1 MLVQCR
7 AIITVNFFPNPYNR
21 YLIVRSWGRDIGCLW
36 WILTRIHV
44 LLQQP
49 LSIILCYIILCYIVL
64 CYITLRYAMLRYIT
78 LHYITLHYI
87 IRASDYICYIL
98 PVMST
103 EQLVSPVQ
111 CATSLMRKHDSMNKD
126 FHWINSIKLV
136 HENIY
141 NQMLQEEYVWSKF
154 NFPCFQDNMLLSTLS
169 TGEKP
174 HWPHVSY

>member
-1 MLVQCR
+1 MRARHWVSLVNINSDTCSASTTIEYYIMLYHIMLYCTMLYH
-7 AIITVNFFPNPYNR
+7 ITLY
-21 YLIVRSWGRDIGCLW
+21 Y
-36 WILTRIHV
+36 TT
-44 LLQQP
+44 
-49 LSIILCYIILCYIVL
+49 LCYATIL
-64 CYITLRYAMLRYIT
+64 
-78 LHYITLHYI
+78 YITLHYI

-126 FHWINSIKLV
+126 FHWINSIKLI

-169 TGEKP
+169 TGERP